1 MEVVENIVD
10 YHSMAGMVDFADPK
24 FWAAAA
30 ISSCV
35 GFLAPLP
42 YNLCATAKVWS
53 SMPLAHAAMKVL
65 DPLFPTVRSHEPFWN
80 LEDWF
85 VDSRVSD
92 FCLECNV
99 STFHSLNLP
108 PFQNLFSYQHQCFSG
123 GSTWPFTS

>member
-35 GFLAPLP
+35 GFLAPLL

-65 DPLFPTVRSHEPFWN
+65 DP
-80 LEDWF
+80 
-85 VDSRVSD
+85 
-92 FCLECNV
+92 
-99 STFHSLNLP
+99 
-108 PFQNLFSYQHQCFSG
+108 
-123 GSTWPFTS
+123 